1 MSITFLFD
9 SLVITFL
16 IFGLFL
22 FLKLWPKPKSSS
34 SSQTLSCSKRIFLLI
49 ILTFFWLLAF
59 YSSFIEPE
67 IIIVNRQNIDLKR
80 YQGRPFRLVLVS
92 DFHANSYLQKLF
104 FKRIVKKIKTLSPDF
119 VFIAG
124 DFIDS
129 QKQQIKYL
137 SSLQE
142 ITKQFPTFAVLGNH
156 DYYGNLNEQELEKL
170 QIQVLKNQAV
180 LLKEKIWLIGVD
192 DLTLGTPN
200 LNQALK
206 NIPDNNQI
214 RLILTHNPDIIL
226 DPLSRQA
233 DLILTGHTHGGQ
245 LRLPFIGPLL
255 PLPTHLGRKYDKGLF
270 ELNETKLFITS
281 GVGNFGPRA
290 RLFNPPEIVIL
301 TIF

>member
-22 FLKLWPKPKSSS
+22 FLKLWPKPKLSSS
-34 SSQTLSCSKRIFLLI
+34 PQTLSYSKRIFFLI

-137 SSLQE
+137 SFLQE

-170 QIQVLKNQAV
+170 KIQVLKNQAV

-192 DLTLGTPN
+192 DLILGTPN